1 MDTHPPGRFPFS
13 FRFLSKDLIFITD
26 SLNNFC
32 LVVVNGQKTSI
43 VVVTLDSNEVY
54 IISTLFSRPDT
65 QVIYIDPTT
74 GALRYNGKPG
84 LDNFKSEREAVD
96 YITNGSRGVSRSSVY
111 GRAILGYAVL
121 GSFGMLLV
129 ATKLNPSVPELP
141 GGGCVYTVAESQWVK
156 VPLHNPQPQ
165 GKGEVKNVQEL
176 TELDIDGKHYFC
188 DTRDITRPFPSRV
201 PVQSPD
207 DEFVWNKWLSL
218 PFKNIGLPEHCV
230 ILLQVRPLLMD

>member
-1 MDTHPPGRFPFS
+1 M
-13 FRFLSKDLIFITD
+13 
-26 SLNNFC
+26 
-32 LVVVNGQKTSI
+32 
-43 VVVTLDSNEVY
+43 
-54 IISTLFSRPDT
+54 
-65 QVIYIDPTT
+65 
-74 GALRYNGKPG
+74 
-84 LDNFKSEREAVD
+84 
-96 YITNGSRGVSRSSVY
+96 
-111 GRAILGYAVL
+111 
-121 GSFGMLLV
+121 
-129 ATKLNPSVPELP
+129 
-141 GGGCVYTVAESQWVK
+141 YTVAESQWVK